1 MFRSPDAVREAR
13 AKRQRTGRRL
23 VMDEEK
29 FHRLLHRPGTLVD
42 IGAHDGLL
50 TIPLARL
57 PGSRVLAFEPLPSAH
72 ARLEAALRAAFGG
85 APDHVACHHLA
96 LGDHQGNI
104 TLAMPGVA
112 QEQWAS
118 TAKDY
123 AAHLSARVTVE
134 RFTVPVRRL
143 DDFALADVT
152 AIKLDAEGAE
162 YEILRG
168 ARETLQRC
176 RPVLTLELEERHRE
190 GSTHAVPAYLDAL
203 GYDVL
208 FELNGAWHAMA
219 ELDRATMQRASSD
232 PSVFEASDPYVF
244 VFYALPREGSRAM
257 LDALRRAG

>member
-1 MFRSPDAVREAR
+1 MN
-13 AKRQRTGRRL
+13 
-23 VMDEEK
+23 EEN

-57 PGSRVLAFEPLPSAH
+57 PGSRVLAFEPLPSAY
-72 ARLEAALRAAFGG
+72 ARLQTALRAAFGA
-85 APDHVACHHLA
+85 APAHVACHHLA
-96 LGDHQGNI
+96 LGDHEGSI
-104 TLAMPGVA
+104 TLAMPVLDGVA

-123 AAHLSARVTVE
+123 AAHISARVTVE
-134 RFTVPVRRL
+134 SFTVPMRRL

-168 ARETLQRC
+168 ARETLLRC
-176 RPVLTLELEERHRE
+176 RPVLTLEVEERHRE
-190 GSTHAVPAYLDAL
+190 GSTYAVPAFLDAL
-203 GYDVL
+203 GYDVF
-208 FELNGAWHAMA
+208 FELKGAWHSMA
-219 ELDRATMQRASSD
+219 DLDRATMQRASPD

-244 VFYALPREGSRAM
+244 VFYALPREESAAM
-257 LDALRRAG
+257 LARLRQAG